1 MYIFK
6 VQWFFSQ
13 VRSDCYVFAVLAALP
28 WVGREMY
35 EKKEG
40 EFQKLLVTIENYIRS
55 VTPNWIAHFTFCL
68 LVLHG
73 NIDQTLVNSLHS
85 LLICEIGGLD
95 CRIIPT
101 EYISCVI
108 EYTCNTY
115 LVMH

>member
-1 MYIFK
+1 
-6 VQWFFSQ
+6 
-13 VRSDCYVFAVLAALP
+13 
-28 WVGREMY
+28 MY

-85 LLICEIGGLD
+85 LLICELD